1 MKKST
6 VFFLAIFLTACA
18 STASN
23 NAKVNIPDPGIEVE
37 QISSTPA
44 VAEHVTGGVPIN
56 LAMAVTNHA
65 TIPITLKRV
74 NVQSIGTGGY
84 NVPSTSRPFK
94 DIVIQPGATEQV
106 QFWVGAYADTSV
118 AGVNGAVALRVIA
131 QFDSS
136 LGAFEYSSVHQVQ
149 GRIM

>member
-1 MKKST
+1 MKKSM
-6 VFFLAIFLTACA
+6 VFFLGFVLAACG
-18 STASN
+18 SSN
-23 NAKVNIPDPGIEVE
+23 NNVKVNIPDPGIEVQ

-65 TIPITLKRV
+65 TVPITLKRV

-94 DIVIQPGATEQV
+94 DGIVIQPGATEQV
-106 QFWVGAYADTSV
+106 QFWVGANADTSV

-131 QFDSS
+131 QFDSP
-136 LGAFEYSSVHQVQ
+136 LGQFEYSSVHQVQ